1 LTINEVSVAPGAE
14 ARTMIRVR
22 NNGSVVDQ
30 FDMQVLGPAAAWTT
44 VEPASISLLPG
55 AEQSVDVLFRPAKA
69 SDVLAGRTTFAVKA
83 MSHED
88 PDASSVEEGVIDV
101 LPYDERAAELI
112 PRTSKG
118 RRSATHEIA
127 VDNRGN
133 APIVVDLTGVDPA
146 GTMGIQFDPP
156 QLTVAPGTA
165 QFSKVRVQPAKS
177 FWRGQNKTAPF
188 TLFVTGQDQPP
199 IPLDGSMLQIPI
211 LPKWFW
217 KAVIVVLAVLLLLV
231 ILWFALVKPQI
242 KSSAEEVIA
251 PVEERLDAAS
261 IPTVPEGGAAEEP
274 GAGAATTTTTSPATE
289 SSTNDTTSP
298 TQTTVVQELGASSAY
313 GDPFSVRLEVQTG
326 TNPSASYSVPVGMT
340 FAITDIVLQNP
351 QGDSGRLTLL
361 RDDDVLLELSLENFR
376 LHDLHTISPYIIE
389 GGENVIL
396 TITCT
401 TPGPSASQCVDA
413 ASLAGFQQ

>member
-1 LTINEVSVAPGAE
+1 MV
-14 ARTMIRVR
+14 RVR

-44 VEPASISLLPG
+44 VEPPSISLLPG

-69 SDVLAGRTTFAVKA
+69 SDVLAGRTSFAVKA

-118 RRSATHEIA
+118 RRSATHEVA

-133 APIVVDLTGVDPA
+133 APIVVDLTGVDPEA
-146 GTMGIQFDPP
+146 TMGMQFDPP
-156 QLTVAPGTA
+156 RLTVAPGTA
-165 QFSKVRVQPAKS
+165 QFSKVRVKPAKS
-177 FWRGQNKTAPF
+177 FWRGTNKTLPF
-188 TLFVTGQDQPP
+188 TLFVTSDEQPP
-199 IPLDGSMLQIPI
+199 IPLDGSMVQTPI

-217 KAVIVVLAVLLLLV
+217 KAVIAVLAVLLLLV

-242 KSSAEEVIA
+242 KSSAEEVVA
-251 PVEERLDAAS
+251 PIEERLDAAS
-261 IPTVPEGGAAEEP
+261 IPTVPEGGGGEP
-274 GAGAATTTTTSPATE
+274 AGGGATTTTAATTE
-289 SSTNDTTSP
+289 SSTEATTSP
-298 TQTTVVQELGASSAY
+298 TQTTVVSDLGASSAY
-313 GDPFSVRLEVQTG
+313 GDPFSIRLEVQTG
-326 TNPSASYSVPVGMT
+326 SNPSDSYSVPDGMT
-340 FAITDIVLQNP
+340 FAITDMVLQNP
-351 QGDSGRLTLL
+351 QGDSGRLTLM
-361 RDDDVLLELSLENFR
+361 RGDEILLELSLENFR

-401 TPGPSASQCVDA
+401 TPGPSAAQCVDA
-413 ASLAGFQQ
+413 ASLSGFQQ